1 LLNSRLEQLS
11 DSIKT
16 NSTTAERAL
25 TQLAANTTEA
35 LGKSAAASAAATEAL
50 NRGAAEATVSLNRSA
65 GALSNTIVKSATSA
79 NEAIGKAA
87 ATAAELLAKT
97 SQSATEA
104 LNKATA
110 GTAEML
116 AKTSQSSSDAIVRSA
131 GDAERKL
138 VGMSAEISRNIVGK
152 ANEINSTLTQRVDDM
167 AKLLDEKSSTLIS
180 TLGNKGDQLAGQ
192 VERVTEQTV
201 KAIDARGFVFTQA
214 MMDKSEEIA
223 RLINDASLNATAAVT
238 RTLGQMQEGAQG
250 VTEAAKSTIVRSLEE
265 LQRATTGAIE
275 QSKQT
280 AAATVAEMMET
291 HTMLRSDSTALFERL
306 REANILLQEVLS
318 GAHENMSSI
327 EHTMATRV
335 SEFVAAMTDLSS
347 KTGVT
352 TSKVEQHLGNFNTVA
367 GKALGDLGELANQF
381 SSHSRTLTDA
391 VALLESGNRRTEES
405 ITGRQAAVA
414 TLVSTLDARTEDF
427 GQRLARFSSA
437 LDESLRT
444 ATARAGEIAGM
455 IAQTSNESVQTIEQQ
470 YELVRKTSEE
480 ERTRTSDALTAA
492 YDEAFSQVQSMF
504 TESTARFS
512 EVMQGM
518 KQMAAEMQQ
527 ELEATR
533 EQLRRGV
540 LELPQET
547 AESTAQMRRVIVDQ
561 IEALAE
567 LNRIVARH
575 GRALDAVE
583 PVRRDVEPLYAAGGG
598 RAQARPVRADVA
610 ASQQAPARDITGAPT
625 RRTSPPT
632 LSPVPGGKDDSKGRN
647 GGWLSELLTRAS
659 REPGPQGAPAT
670 AAEASHTDDAA
681 ALDSV
686 DSLDALSVDIARM
699 IDNDAAADLWERYKR
714 GERGAFTKRLYTAQ
728 GQRAFEEIRGKY
740 RSDADFRQTVEH
752 YIHEFERLLDDVSR
766 GDRGPAVAR
775 NYLASDTGK
784 VYTMLAH
791 AAGRFD

>member
-1 LLNSRLEQLS
+1 
-11 DSIKT
+11 
-16 NSTTAERAL
+16 
-25 TQLAANTTEA
+25 
-35 LGKSAAASAAATEAL
+35 
-50 NRGAAEATVSLNRSA
+50 
-65 GALSNTIVKSATSA
+65 
-79 NEAIGKAA
+79 
-87 ATAAELLAKT
+87 
-97 SQSATEA
+97 
-104 LNKATA
+104 
-110 GTAEML
+110 M
-116 AKTSQSSSDAIVRSA
+116 
-131 GDAERKL
+131 
-138 VGMSAEISRNIVGK
+138 
-152 ANEINSTLTQRVDDM
+152 
-167 AKLLDEKSSTLIS
+167 
-180 TLGNKGDQLAGQ
+180 
-192 VERVTEQTV
+192 
-201 KAIDARGFVFTQA
+201 
-214 MMDKSEEIA
+214 
-223 RLINDASLNATAAVT
+223 
-238 RTLGQMQEGAQG
+238 
-250 VTEAAKSTIVRSLEE
+250 
-265 LQRATTGAIE
+265 
-275 QSKQT
+275 
-280 AAATVAEMMET
+280 
-291 HTMLRSDSTALFERL
+291 
-306 REANILLQEVLS
+306 
-318 GAHENMSSI
+318 
-327 EHTMATRV
+327 
-335 SEFVAAMTDLSS
+335 
-347 KTGVT
+347 
-352 TSKVEQHLGNFNTVA
+352 
-367 GKALGDLGELANQF
+367 
-381 SSHSRTLTDA
+381 
-391 VALLESGNRRTEES
+391 LESGNRRTEES
-405 ITGRQAAVA
+405 IAGRQAAVA
-414 TLVSTLDARTEDF
+414 TLVSTLDTRAEDF
-427 GQRLARFSSA
+427 GQRLARFSTA
-437 LDESLRT
+437 LDESLKT
-444 ATARAGEIAGM
+444 ATARASEIAGL

-598 RAQARPVRADVA
+598 RAQARPVRGDVA
-610 ASQQAPARDITGAPT
+610 ASQHAPT

-647 GGWLSELLTRAS
+647 GGWLSDLLTRAS
-659 REPGPQGAPAT
+659 RDGSPQSAPAT
-670 AAEASHTDDAA
+670 PGEAPRADDAA
-681 ALDSV
+681 ARDSV

-775 NYLASDTGK
+775 NYLTSDTGK

>member
-1 LLNSRLEQLS
+1 
-11 DSIKT
+11 
-16 NSTTAERAL
+16 
-25 TQLAANTTEA
+25 
-35 LGKSAAASAAATEAL
+35 
-50 NRGAAEATVSLNRSA
+50 
-65 GALSNTIVKSATSA
+65 
-79 NEAIGKAA
+79 
-87 ATAAELLAKT
+87 
-97 SQSATEA
+97 
-104 LNKATA
+104 
-110 GTAEML
+110 
-116 AKTSQSSSDAIVRSA
+116 
-131 GDAERKL
+131 
-138 VGMSAEISRNIVGK
+138 
-152 ANEINSTLTQRVDDM
+152 
-167 AKLLDEKSSTLIS
+167 
-180 TLGNKGDQLAGQ
+180 
-192 VERVTEQTV
+192 
-201 KAIDARGFVFTQA
+201 
-214 MMDKSEEIA
+214 
-223 RLINDASLNATAAVT
+223 
-238 RTLGQMQEGAQG
+238 
-250 VTEAAKSTIVRSLEE
+250 
-265 LQRATTGAIE
+265 
-275 QSKQT
+275 
-280 AAATVAEMMET
+280 
-291 HTMLRSDSTALFERL
+291 MLRSDSTALFERL

-347 KTGVT
+347 KTGAT
-352 TSKVEQHLGNFNTVA
+352 TSKVEQHLGNFNTVT

-381 SSHSRTLTDA
+381 SSHGRTLADA
-391 VALLESGNRRTEES
+391 VAMLESGNRRTEES
-405 ITGRQAAVA
+405 IAGRQATVA
-414 TLVSTLDARTEDF
+414 TLVSTLDTRAEDF
-427 GQRLARFSSA
+427 GQRLARFSTA
-437 LDESLRT
+437 LDESLKT
-444 ATARAGEIAGM
+444 ATARASEIAGL
-455 IAQTSNESVQTIEQQ
+455 IAQTSSESVQTIEQQ

-492 YDEAFSQVQSMF
+492 YDEAFSQVQSVF

-598 RAQARPVRADVA
+598 RAQARPVRADAA
-610 ASQQAPARDITGAPT
+610 ASQQAPARDITGAPA
-625 RRTSPPT
+625 RRTNPPT

-647 GGWLSELLTRAS
+647 GGWLSDLLTRAS
-659 REPGPQGAPAT
+659 RDGSPQGAPAT
-670 AAEASHTDDAA
+670 PAEAPHADDAA
-681 ALDSV
+681 ARDSV

-775 NYLASDTGK
+775 NYLTSDTGK